1 MTIREVLFGSDSL
14 TPKQENMRQLVMYP
28 FAGIFT
34 ALANFLSFVII
45 DFLMKEPVIIDPFGF
60 EYDLTLIVKQFVSWV
75 VTIITAHSTN
85 RIFVFRSHGNYFL
98 ELLGFAA
105 ARLFTFATI
114 EVVLFSL
121 MVGWANSIFGL
132 EQHSVLFSIFGF
144 DVTCIYIVKIVS
156 NIILIIVN
164 FILSKWI
171 VFKATDPSRR
181 KGKKREDVTDASA

>member
-1 MTIREVLFGSDSL
+1 MTARELFFGSDNL
-14 TPKQENMRQLVMYP
+14 TPKQENIRQLVMYP

-45 DFLMKEPVIIDPFGF
+45 DFILKDPVMIHPFGF

-75 VTIITAHSTN
+75 VTIVTAHSTN
-85 RIFVFRSHGNYFL
+85 RIYVFRSHGNYFL

-121 MVGWANSIFGL
+121 MVGWSNSLFGL
-132 EQHSVLFSIFGF
+132 EQHDVLFSIFGF
-144 DVTCIYIVKIVS
+144 DITCIYIVKIVS
-156 NIILIIVN
+156 NIVLISVN
-164 FILSKWI
+164 FIMSKWI
-171 VFKATDPSRR
+171 VFRAKNPSRR
-181 KGKKREDVTDASA
+181 KGKQTEDVTD